1 MSQIF
6 SYLTRLFNICSA
18 DGDNVDAAG
27 RNNAGYLYQGDE
39 NMLNILRRNVLKSVA
54 VGAAA
59 LVIASGLNA
68 RTAIAGDME
77 LIEDGKLVVAFNGD
91 MPGTGW
97 QDGKLIGLDGE
108 LMQMIAG
115 GLGLTVKPALMEWAA
130 EIQSV
135 KTRRVDIMH
144 GMMGWNDQRIKVINI
159 SDPIYYGG
167 ANITQKKST
176 NWSSIKELEGR
187 TIATIQGF
195 GWIDQLKAIEGATL
209 KLYDTSDAAIRDLL
223 AGRIEALFADPPLI
237 QFAISKNPDWDI
249 HAVGITQGF
258 DEKYSLLT
266 GKYNVVFGLSQDA
279 PELLKAVNAEIA
291 KIWTG
296 CKNLEVAKK
305 YGLGER
311 SWFDPGSLNQRAG
324 VDRPADWKQPTLPA
338 SCK

>member
-1 MSQIF
+1 MKFLSI
-6 SYLTRLFNICSA
+6 
-18 DGDNVDAAG
+18 G
-27 RNNAGYLYQGDE
+27 RTIRGAL
-39 NMLNILRRNVLKSVA
+39 S
-54 VGAAA
+54 AAA
-59 LVIASGLNA
+59 CALMLGGTSVS
-68 RTAIAGDME
+68 AGDLE
-77 LIEDGKLVVAFNGD
+77 LVEEGTLTVAFNGD

-97 QDGKLIGLDGE
+97 QDGRLIGLDGE
-108 LMQMIAG
+108 LMQWVADE
-115 GLGLTVKPALMEWAA
+115 LGLKVKPALMEWAA

-135 KTRRVDIMH
+135 KTGRVDIMH

-176 NWSSIKELEGR
+176 NWSTVKELEGR

-195 GWIDQLKAIEGATL
+195 GWIDQLKAIEGTEL

-223 AGRIEALFADPPLI
+223 AGRIDALFADPPLI

-249 HAVGITQGF
+249 HAVAIQQDF

-266 GKYNVVFGLSQDA
+266 GKYNVVFGLNQEA
-279 PELLKAVNAEIA
+279 PELLEAVNEKIA
-291 KIWTG
+291 AIWAT

-305 YGLGER
+305 YGLGDR
-311 SWFDPGSLNQRAG
+311 SWFEPGALNLRAA
-324 VDRPADWKQPTLPA
+324 VDRPKDWKQPTLPA